1 MIRDFIYMKYIH
13 TIKYIFFSDNYYI
26 LILDEKFKIVEL
38 SYFSSL
44 DAATLSTTTKP
55 KTLQTEEVNTT
66 GNNHNVTAN
75 ISQDREFILFEN
87 ERIMLMLCAC

>member
-13 TIKYIFFSDNYYI
+13 IIKYIFFSNNYYI

-38 SYFSSL
+38 LYFSSL
-44 DAATLSTTTKP
+44 DAATLSTKP

>member
-44 DAATLSTTTKP
+44 DTATLSTTTKP
-55 KTLQTEEVNTT
+55 KMLQTEEVNTT

-87 ERIMLMLCAC
+87 EHIMLMLCAC